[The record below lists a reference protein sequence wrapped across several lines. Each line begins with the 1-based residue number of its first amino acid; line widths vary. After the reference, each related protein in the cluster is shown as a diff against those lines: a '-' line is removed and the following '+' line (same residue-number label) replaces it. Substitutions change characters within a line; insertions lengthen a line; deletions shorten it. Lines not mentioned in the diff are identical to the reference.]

1 MEFYY
6 LGAMFL
12 CGIALCR
19 YGGGT
24 FLFPGGKMLHLENST
39 NTKMIMKKL
48 LLFLF
53 AGITVTACSK
63 REKYKETINLWL
75 KESLNDYDSYQSISW
90 GNLEEIKELKEIGS
104 YYTNLNDA
112 RKAKASADRLF
123 TEAQQEK
130 EIHGKDSEEFR
141 RVWKE
146 YQDQCRAVKQH
157 QDYADSLQRYGET
170 ICVGYLIRH
179 KFRAKNK
186 FGGYVINEFQFE
198 LNGDMSKVE
207 DVKEL
212 E

>member
-1 MEFYY
+1 M
-6 LGAMFL
+6 LVD
-12 CGIALCR
+12 
-19 YGGGT
+19 
-24 FLFPGGKMLHLENST
+24 LFFVRGRKKCYIWIPNQHQ
-39 NTKMIMKKL
+39 MIMKKI

-63 REKYKETINLWL
+63 REKYKETIDLWL

-104 YYTNLNDA
+104 YYTSLNDV
-112 RKAKASADRLF
+112 RTAKASADRLF
-123 TEAQQEK
+123 AEAQQEK

-141 RVWKE
+141 RVWAE

-157 QDYADSLQRYGET
+157 QDYADSLQQYGET

-186 FGGYVINEFQFE
+186 FGGYVINELQFE

-207 DVKEL
+207 DVKDL